1 MRQASVWL
9 NRHFPHE
16 ISKNERGG
24 EESNAKKRRD
34 FDDQPK
40 TVGEAQ
46 KKIEKDFGRKYSQTD
61 CALIISLLALY
72 KKYNK
77 MHSIN
82 NLFDIPFYSENIPD
96 DCDYLKPE
104 NQIKKKHQFIRRPN

>member
-1 MRQASVWL
+1 MAESPLSPWDL
-9 NRHFPHE
+9 
-16 ISKNERGG
+16 KKWKG

-96 DCDYLKPE
+96 DCVYLKPE
-104 NQIKKKHQFIRRPN
+104 NQIKKTSVYTMA